1 MSEHSELVMTAV
13 QRRMPA
19 VIKNL
24 VMSSVFTEAT
34 QQSPPYTIN
43 LGVELIAITDVYPL
57 KKSTATGKIDTEYL
71 EMILLKKSF
80 FDKVITHGE
89 NALTNTSVS
98 S

>member
-57 KKSTATGKIDTEYL
+57 KTSTLGVVVDTEYL
-71 EMILLKKSF
+71 ELILLKKSF
-80 FDKVITHGE
+80 FDKVINYGAG
-89 NALTNTSVS
+89 ALIRTSES